1 MNMCNDMHHEHKVFA
16 GCFPFG
22 AKDIAKMK
30 NMAGHFMKSFAG
42 CMGSWIH
49 HNIEDLGKNYL
60 ITVPL
65 PGRAKEDVQV
75 SLINKTLNIK
85 AKKPK
90 IAEKGPEEEK
100 PKKEA
105 QYHGFP
111 FFWKG
116 FMFVDVDMDVPLPA
130 DADENSII
138 SKMANGLLKIT
149 IGKKPAKNIDI
160 NEN

>member
-1 MNMCNDMHHEHKVFA
+1 MKMCDDMHHGQRDFA

-30 NMAGHFMKSFAG
+30 RMVGHFMRSFAG
-42 CMGSWIH
+42 GMGRWIP
-49 HNIEDLGKNYL
+49 HNVEDLGDSYL
-60 ITVPL
+60 ITVTL

-75 SLINKTLNIK
+75 SIINKILNVK

-90 IAEKGPEEEK
+90 ISEKTTDEEK
-100 PKKEA
+100 PKEKTHH
-105 QYHGFP
+105 HGFP

-116 FMFVDVDMDVPLPA
+116 FMFIDVDMDIPLPA

-149 IGKKPAKNIDI
+149 IGKKPAKKIDI